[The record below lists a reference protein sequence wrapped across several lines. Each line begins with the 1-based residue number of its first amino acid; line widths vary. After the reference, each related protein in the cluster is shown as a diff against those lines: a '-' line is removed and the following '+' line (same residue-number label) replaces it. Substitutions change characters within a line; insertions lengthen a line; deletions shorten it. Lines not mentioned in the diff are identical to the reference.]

1 MIIAC
6 DECHRQLD
14 VGALKPGSKARCFC
28 GRVNEVPNRVPLTQR
43 MMHCRSCG
51 AGLREGSPAC
61 DYCKTEVQ
69 LADRGLGDA
78 CPTCMRRLAV
88 DSRFCSSCGV
98 SIAPQAI
105 VKALQSLECPRC
117 KGQLAECRREAESFI
132 ECTSCAGIWLEEG
145 AFRSRFERGRREK
158 PIVTRASASQASVPK
173 DEMRYLPCPVCR
185 DMMIRVNFANTGV
198 IIDWCGKHG
207 YWFDTNE
214 LERILAI
221 AAKDFLEW
229 PRRAKNT
236 QAPTPPNSMGIVI
249 TEPRPRSLLEWL
261 QTVFF
266 DPML

>member
-6 DECHRQLD
+6 EECHRQLD

-28 GRVNEVPNRVPLTQR
+28 GKVNEVPSRVPLSQR

-51 AGLREGSPAC
+51 AGLREGSPHC
-61 DYCKTEVQ
+61 EYCTAEVQ
-69 LADRGLGDA
+69 LGDRGLGDA
-78 CPTCMRRLAV
+78 CPSCMRRLSA
-88 DSRFCSSCGV
+88 DSSFCSSCGIA
-98 SIAPQAI
+98 IAPQTI
-105 VKALQSLECPRC
+105 VKALQSLDCPRC
-117 KGQLAECRREAESFI
+117 KGQLAECRHDQEVFV

-145 AFRSRFERGRREK
+145 AFRARFERGRREHGAVSK
-158 PIVTRASASQASVPK
+158 AGAEATVPR

-207 YWFDTNE
+207 YWFDTHE

-221 AAKDFLEW
+221 AAKEFLEW
-229 PRRAKNT
+229 PRRNKSS
-236 QAPTPPNSMGIVI
+236 QATTPPNSMGIVI
-249 TEPRPRSLLEWL
+249 TEPRPRSILEWI

-266 DPML
+266 DPLI